1 MKQLETNDWMV
12 LNRII
17 YKIYTME
24 DLNVMRKNFLEQ
36 MSLVIDFDSADFY
49 LAGDGEEGGLIAPVT
64 YNCDDERAMKYD
76 ETEYGRDIMCGGKSL
91 VYRETDIIPDDM
103 RKSSEYYKKI
113 YVVNNWHY
121 SLHMVICMNKKFL
134 GLITFY
140 RTIGKDDFQY
150 DDIFL
155 LDMLKD
161 HMAYRL
167 CKLADRQTDA
177 GGKLTV
183 SAAVEQ
189 YRLTKR
195 EETILR
201 LLLAGMDNEKICTQL
216 VISVNTL
223 KKHVLNIYRK
233 LGIRNRVQMFKMIR
247 ERE

>member
-17 YKIYTME
+17 YTIYTTE
-24 DLNVMRKNFLEQ
+24 DLTAMREKFLEQ
-36 MSLVIDFDSADFY
+36 MRLVIDFDSADFY
-49 LAGDGEEGGLIAPVT
+49 LAGGGKEDGLAAPVT
-64 YNCDDERAMKYD
+64 YNCDDERLMRYD
-76 ETEYGRDIMCGGKSL
+76 ETEYGKDIMCGGKSL
-91 VYRETDIIPDDM
+91 AYRETDIIADDE
-103 RKSSEYYKKI
+103 RKASEYYKKV
-113 YVVNNWHY
+113 YVTNNWHY
-121 SLHMVICMNKKFL
+121 SLHMVLCVDKKFL
-134 GLITFY
+134 GIITFY
-140 RTIGKDDFQY
+140 RVVGKDDFQY

-167 CKLADRQTDA
+167 CKSAEEQVDY
-177 GGKLTV
+177 GGKITV
-183 SAAVEQ
+183 SDAALQ

-201 LLLAGMDNEKICTQL
+201 LLLAGMDNEKICTEL